1 MYYGKDGY
9 WKKVQEYLPE
19 ENRLTGVWR
28 PDEYFVGIGRFGIH
42 IDHYRVK
49 EPKARVILFHG
60 VGGNG
65 RLLSLIAVPLM
76 KQGYEVICPDLP
88 LYGMTEYYGKVVYQ
102 DWVDCAAEIVM
113 YYQAREIRPT
123 FLFGL
128 SAGGILA
135 YQTASGLP
143 EIQGVIATCLL
154 DQREPL
160 VRKSVV
166 SSGWMA
172 EHGLRLISKAS
183 AWLGFIKVPVKWV
196 GNMKAIV
203 NHEELAEVL
212 MRDRRSSGAKVSVA
226 FLHTLLNPHIH
237 PEPERFSRCP
247 VLLVHPEN
255 DRWTDASLSRIFY
268 DRLNCSKDMKLLK
281 GAGHFPIEKEGL
293 MHLEQYCVE
302 FLEECLA
309 QRLVSNCQ

>member
-19 ENRLTGVWR
+19 ENRLTEACL

-49 EPKARVILFHG
+49 EPKARIILFHG

-65 RLLSLIAVPLM
+65 RLLSFIAVPLM

-88 LYGMTEYYGKVVYQ
+88 PYGMTEYYGTVVYQ

-113 YYQAREIRPT
+113 YYQTREISPT

-143 EIQGVIATCLL
+143 GIQGVIATCLL
-154 DQREPL
+154 DQRNPT
-160 VRKSVV
+160 VRKSTAG
-166 SSGWMA
+166 SRWMA
-172 EHGLRLISKAS
+172 DHGLRAITKAS
-183 AWLGFIKVPVKWV
+183 ARLGFVKVPMKWV

-212 MRDRRSSGAKVSVA
+212 MKDRRASGARVPVA
-226 FLHTLLNPHIH
+226 FLHTLLNPDIH
-237 PEPERFSRCP
+237 PEPERFRRCP

-255 DRWTDASLSRIFY
+255 DRWTDAGLSRLFF
-268 DRLNCSKDMKLLK
+268 DRLNCSKEMKLLK

-293 MHLEQYCVE
+293 KHLEQYCVE

-309 QRLVSNCQ
+309 RHCVSGFR

>member
-212 MRDRRSSGAKVSVA
+212 MRDRRSSGAKVPVA

-255 DRWTDASLSRIFY
+255 DRWTDASLSRIF
-268 DRLNCSKDMKLLK
+268 
-281 GAGHFPIEKEGL
+281 
-293 MHLEQYCVE
+293 
-302 FLEECLA
+302 
-309 QRLVSNCQ
+309 

>member
-1 MYYGKDGY
+1 MCIRD
-9 WKKVQEYLPE
+9 
-19 ENRLTGVWR
+19 R
-28 PDEYFVGIGRFGIH
+28 
-42 IDHYRVK
+42 
-49 EPKARVILFHG
+49 
-60 VGGNG
+60 
-65 RLLSLIAVPLM
+65 
-76 KQGYEVICPDLP
+76 
-88 LYGMTEYYGKVVYQ
+88 YYGKVVYQ

-183 AWLGFIKVPVKWV
+183 AWLGFIKAVSYTHLDVYKRQPVSC
-196 GNMKAIV
+196 V
-203 NHEELAEVL
+203 NVL
-212 MRDRRSSGAKVSVA
+212 PVSI
-226 FLHTLLNPHIH
+226 NPI
-237 PEPERFSRCP
+237 
-247 VLLVHPEN
+247 
-255 DRWTDASLSRIFY
+255 
-268 DRLNCSKDMKLLK
+268 CS
-281 GAGHFPIEKEGL
+281 
-293 MHLEQYCVE
+293 
-302 FLEECLA
+302 
-309 QRLVSNCQ
+309 